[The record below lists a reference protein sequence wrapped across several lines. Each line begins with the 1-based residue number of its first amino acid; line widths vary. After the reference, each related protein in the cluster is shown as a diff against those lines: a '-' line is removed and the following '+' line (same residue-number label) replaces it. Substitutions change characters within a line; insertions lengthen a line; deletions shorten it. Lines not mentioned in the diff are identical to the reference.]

1 MCEIDFAEVCRLG
14 YKMWFLDRQQLIEG
28 LFQNL
33 VDKSRI
39 YTSCG
44 ALKVEHIDQGVK
56 VETADGRVFTG
67 SIVVGADGVHSL
79 VRQEMWRIMDAEM
92 PGSPT
97 TDDRNGISGPER
109 KRQKR

>member
-1 MCEIDFAEVCRLG
+1 
-14 YKMWFLDRQQLIEG
+14 MWFLDRQQLIEG
-28 LFQNL
+28 LFENL
-33 VDKSRI
+33 VDKSRV

-44 ALKVEHIDQGVK
+44 ALKVGHIDQGVK
-56 VETADGRVFTG
+56 VETRDGRVFTG

-97 TDDRNGISGPER
+97 TNDRNGTFDPEKTR
-109 KRQKR
+109 EKR

>member
-1 MCEIDFAEVCRLG
+1 
-14 YKMWFLDRQQLIEG
+14 MWFLDRQQLIEG
-28 LFQNL
+28 LFENL

-56 VETADGRVFTG
+56 AETPDGRVFTG

-97 TDDRNGISGPER
+97 TNDRNGTFDPDGTR
-109 KRQKR
+109 GKR